1 MLEFPGPEV
10 FTAVV
15 DRIETGVYVVDGKQ
29 RVVYWNHGAEKITGL
44 LTQEMLGRP
53 CVSNLGLEALEHN
66 PAVCVHQCPMERA
79 AKEPRHDVTVSMRHR
94 AGHLLRV
101 RLWTMAVRNA
111 AGEIVGAVKVF
122 TDRAN
127 APEVSV
133 EKSGGVLEE
142 LHIESRLPGR
152 AAAEAFLQGQID
164 FCTQPTMKC
173 GLILIKLE
181 ALEEFQRGHGQ
192 EAASVIVREVSRTL
206 KDMMRTG
213 DFLGRWGPG
222 SFLAVLPGCSF
233 SPLARLSERMKA
245 AAGRVAISW
254 WGDRLSLRVSTRAAL
269 LEAGD
274 SVESV
279 ESKFNATGSPVAG
292 AVEGHGAGV

>member
-1 MLEFPGPEV
+1 MLAFPGPEV
-10 FTAVV
+10 FEAVV

-53 CVSNLGLEALEHN
+53 CASNLGPETLEHN
-66 PAVCVHQCPMERA
+66 PAMCVHQCPMERA
-79 AKEPRHDVTVSMRHR
+79 TREPRHDVTVSMRHR

-122 TDRAN
+122 TDRAS

-133 EKSGGVLEE
+133 EKRGGLLEE
-142 LHIESRLPGR
+142 LHVESRLPGR

-164 FCTQPTMKC
+164 FCAQPSMKC
-173 GLILIKLE
+173 GLILVKLE

-192 EAASVIVREVSRTL
+192 EAARAIVREVGRTL

-213 DFLGRWGPG
+213 DFLGRWGSG
-222 SFLAVLPGCSF
+222 SFLAVLPGCSL
-233 SPLARLSERMKA
+233 SPLTRLSERMKD

-254 WGDRLSLRVSTRAAL
+254 WGDGFR
-269 LEAGD
+269 
-274 SVESV
+274 
-279 ESKFNATGSPVAG
+279 
-292 AVEGHGAGV
+292 